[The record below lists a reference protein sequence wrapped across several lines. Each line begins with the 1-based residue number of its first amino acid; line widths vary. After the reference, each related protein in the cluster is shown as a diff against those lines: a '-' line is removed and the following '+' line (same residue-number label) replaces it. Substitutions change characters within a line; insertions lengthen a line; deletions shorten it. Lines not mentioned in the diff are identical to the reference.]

1 MEGSSYFLRADRET
15 GSAGLFLSFL
25 SHCHG
30 GSFLENALC
39 FLSFLSPCHGGYIS
53 ENAPGGEPP
62 SLRGMARDSVT
73 GGVREGLSFPKQPF
87 CGRVPTSPSVSYAEG
102 TPFSYEKKRGE
113 KIRKPTRLERV
124 STQASPVKRGLRLW
138 KQQPKQSPPFG

>member
-39 FLSFLSPCHGGYIS
+39 FLSFLSLCHWGYIS
-53 ENAPGGEPP
+53 ENAVWENTACK
-62 SLRGMARDSVT
+62 SSIRTQAV
-73 GGVREGLSFPKQPF
+73 
-87 CGRVPTSPSVSYAEG
+87 YA
-102 TPFSYEKKRGE
+102 GE
-113 KIRKPTRLERV
+113 KGAHR
-124 STQASPVKRGLRLW
+124 
-138 KQQPKQSPPFG
+138 